1 MSPTK
6 PRSNRALPPGKPGNA
21 RIALIC
27 VGVFALMVGAAFAAV
42 PMYKRFCQLTGY
54 GGTVSR
60 AEAAPGK
67 VLAQTLV
74 VRFDTNV
81 RDLPWVFTP
90 DQVSQTVHI
99 GDTGLAFFKVTNTS
113 DKVLVG
119 RAAYNVAPD
128 QAGRYFRKL
137 ECFCFTDQALKPGET
152 MFVRGFGTSSPLGK
166 SIAALEI
173 GPSADKLTRV
183 DAQRDIGQGRNAS
196 KTERAVAGFQKRS
209 SGARHDADG
218 LRPGR
223 TREKSGLRVS
233 AGRRIMKRMM
243 MRA

>member
-152 MFVRGFGTSSPLGK
+152 REFPVVYFVDPQYATDSDTKNGPEITLSYTFFPAPNSPV
-166 SIAALEI
+166 
-173 GPSADKLTRV
+173 GPST
-183 DAQRDIGQGRNAS
+183 
-196 KTERAVAGFQKRS
+196 
-209 SGARHDADG
+209 
-218 LRPGR
+218 
-223 TREKSGLRVS
+223 
-233 AGRRIMKRMM
+233 
-243 MRA
+243 